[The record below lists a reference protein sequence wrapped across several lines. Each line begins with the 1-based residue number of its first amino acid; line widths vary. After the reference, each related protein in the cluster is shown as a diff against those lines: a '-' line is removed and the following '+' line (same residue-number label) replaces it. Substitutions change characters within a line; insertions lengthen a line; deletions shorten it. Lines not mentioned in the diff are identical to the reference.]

1 MCEGGPGVPRVGKQ
15 TWVFSSEPRIVAT
28 GTVAGLVESE
38 GPFGADFDV
47 RCRDEA
53 CKTTWEKM
61 EQDQFTQ
68 AVQVVLQKG
77 SVTANDID
85 LVLGG
90 DLNAQLTGFYFSHRD
105 FAIPSLGLFSACATF
120 TEALAVAGLAID
132 SGVAHRVLAGT
143 SSHFSTAER
152 HFRFPTEYGAQ
163 KPPTAQR
170 TVTGAGVAL
179 VGETGG
185 NVAITHATIGEIKD
199 YGITSPWEM
208 GAAMAPAAESTIV
221 AHLSD
226 TGRTLRDYDCV
237 ATGDLGRIGHAILKD
252 LFEQR
257 GLPMDTDLTDCG
269 MMIFRP
275 DQTEVFSGGSGAA
288 CSSLVTLAHFVKKLE
303 QGEWRRVLVAATGAL
318 LSAVTAQQ
326 KETIPAICHAIVLE
340 RKDG

>member
-1 MCEGGPGVPRVGKQ
+1 VPKLGKQ
-15 TWVFSSEPRIVAT
+15 TWAFSSEPRIVAA
-28 GTVAGLVESE
+28 GTVAGPVESA
-38 GPFGADFDV
+38 GPFGSDFDV
-47 RCRDEA
+47 NCKDEA

-61 EQDQFTQ
+61 EQDLFSQ
-68 AVQVVLQKG
+68 AVQVVFQKSG
-77 SVTANDID
+77 VTPHDID
-85 LVLGG
+85 LVFGG

-105 FAIPSLGLFSACATF
+105 FAIPTLGLFSACATF
-120 TEALAVAGLAID
+120 AESLALAGLAMD
-132 SGVAHRVLAGT
+132 SGVAHRALVGT

-179 VGETGG
+179 LGQTGG
-185 NVAITHATIGEIKD
+185 TVAITHATIGEIKD

-221 AHLSD
+221 AHLND

-257 GLPMDTDLTDCG
+257 GLSVDTNLTDCG
-269 MMIFRP
+269 MLIFRP
-275 DQTEVFSGGSGAA
+275 DQPEVFSGGSGAA
-288 CSSLVTLAHFVKKLE
+288 CSSLVTLAHFLKKLE
-303 QGEWRRVLVAATGAL
+303 HGEWRRVLVAATGAL

-326 KETIPAICHAIVLE
+326 NETIPAICHAIVLE